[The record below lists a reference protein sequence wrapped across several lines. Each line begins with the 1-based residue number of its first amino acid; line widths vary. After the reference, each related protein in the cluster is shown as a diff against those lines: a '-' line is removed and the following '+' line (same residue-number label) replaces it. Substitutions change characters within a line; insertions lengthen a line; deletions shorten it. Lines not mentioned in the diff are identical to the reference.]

1 MTVVNVVLK
10 QRTYHNPWKGREK
23 QQHNKHEDVLFLDV
37 D

>member
-10 QRTYHNPWKGREK
+10 QCTYYNSWKDSEK
-23 QQHNKHEDVLFLDV
+23 QHDNKYEDILFLDV